1 MIYCL
6 NIDTNEGDI
15 FLFYKTKK
23 EAIEKLL
30 NKYKNYF
37 AFIHQLQNKDDPL
50 LDENL
55 VAVYKDGEALKLEKK
70 EINGTTFAFYDGMN
84 EYKQMTIF
92 D

>member
-37 AFIHQLQNKDDPL
+37 AFIHQLKSKEDQL

-55 VAVYKDGEALKLEKK
+55 VAVYKDGQALNLEKK
-70 EINGTTFAFYDGMN
+70 EIDGTTFAFYDGMN
-84 EYKQMTIF
+84 DYKQMTIF

>member
-37 AFIHQLQNKDDPL
+37 AFIHELQNKDDPL

-70 EINGTTFAFYDGMN
+70 EIDGTTFAFYDGMN